1 MEFSLMQTA
10 QRAIRRLAFIGWLGL
25 MGMTGLPAHLVEA
38 AAPSER
44 VLPDTTLF
52 LLKLNDVETFRKSF
66 RSSQYGQLWNDPG
79 LKDFR
84 EDLATR
90 LEDASKA
97 LKDRIGVS
105 IKELLELPQGA
116 LSIAVIGRDDTNLPA
131 AGVLIADAGENQ
143 KKLEEVLERASKQAE
158 EAGAKT
164 AKESFNGLTLH
175 IIQPPKDEV
184 EKDDK
189 DKEKDKE
196 KATPRPPLVWTN
208 AASLFMIG
216 SDVEI
221 VKDLAAH
228 RDGRENSLGA
238 TESFAK
244 TLAKTESAKAQ
255 VVWYFDV
262 AKIVKLVL
270 KSNAKENAAQAEQ
283 TDVLATE
290 LGAYGLKSV
299 GGSLSLGMG
308 AYDSLTK
315 TFFNA
320 PKPVNGLL
328 KIFSLPPIALR
339 PESWVPATVA
349 TYQTISW
356 DLDNAFNAIN
366 DLVNK
371 FQPGMIN
378 LVEQQLVGPNGGQP
392 MSFQNDVFGP
402 LGDRITV
409 ISDFKK
415 PIKEDSQ
422 RMLAAIALEDTKAFR
437 STLTRLLEITG
448 AAPEKREFQGTTIY
462 DFNVNLPNGPQG
474 NAAPT
479 LKGPISMAIAK
490 DTLFLTTDTTLLE
503 QVLRPGS
510 PSLAD
515 SSAYQTIAKE
525 FPERMSGMS
534 YVRPDESARLSYDMV
549 KNGSFAKA
557 IQQGM
562 AARQQGRDMPDLTKL
577 IPADKLPEFSVFAK
591 YLSLGGSSSVMDDD
605 GFTMTG
611 FTLRSA
617 NP

>member
-1 MEFSLMQTA
+1 MQTA

-25 MGMTGLPAHLVEA
+25 FGMTGLPAHLAQA
-38 AAPSER
+38 AAPPER

-52 LLKLNDVETFRKSF
+52 FLKLNDVKSF
-66 RSSQYGQLWNDPG
+66 RESFRGSQYGQLWNDPG

-84 EDLATR
+84 EDLTTH
-90 LEDASKA
+90 LEDASKV

-116 LSIAVIGRDDTNLPA
+116 LSLAVIGRDDPSLPA

-143 KKLEEVLERASKQAE
+143 KKLEEVFERASKQAE
-158 EAGAKT
+158 EAGAKI

-175 IIQPPKDEV
+175 IIQPPKKEA
-184 EKDDK
+184 EKD
-189 DKEKDKE
+189 DKEKDKDKD
-196 KATPRPPLVWTN
+196 KAIPRPPLVWTS
-208 AASLFMIG
+208 AGSLFFVG
-216 SDVEI
+216 SDVEV

-228 RDGRENSLGA
+228 RDGRENSLA
-238 TESFAK
+238 TTESFTK
-244 TLAKTESAKAQ
+244 TLAKTESSKAQ
-255 VVWYFDV
+255 ALWYFDV
-262 AKIVKLVL
+262 AKIVKLVI
-270 KSNAKENAAQAEQ
+270 KANAKDNDAAAQQ

-299 GGSLSLGMG
+299 GGSLALGSG
-308 AYDSLTK
+308 TYDSITK

-320 PKPVNGLL
+320 PKPVTGIL
-328 KIFSLPPIALR
+328 KLFSLPPVALR
-339 PESWVPATVA
+339 PEAWVPATVA

-356 DLDNAFNAIN
+356 DLDNAYTAID

-392 MSFQNDVFGP
+392 MSFKNDIFGP
-402 LGDRITV
+402 LGNRITV

-422 RMLAAIALEDTKAFR
+422 RMLAAIALEDSKAFQ
-437 STLTRLLEITG
+437 STLTNLFQITG
-448 AAPEKREFQGTTIY
+448 ANPEKRQFLETTIY
-462 DFNVNLPNGPQG
+462 DFAVNLPNGPQG
-474 NAAPT
+474 NAPPA
-479 LKGPISMAIAK
+479 LKGPISIAIAK
-490 DTLFLTTDTTLLE
+490 NTLFVTTDTTLLE
-503 QVLRPGS
+503 QVLRPGN
-510 PSLAD
+510 PSLAE
-515 SSAYQTIAKE
+515 SSSYQTIAKE
-525 FPERMSGMS
+525 FPERISGMS

-549 KNGSFAKA
+549 KNGTFAKA

-562 AARQQGRDMPDLTKL
+562 AARQARDMPDLSKL
-577 IPADKLPEFSVFAK
+577 IPVDKLPDFSVFAK

-611 FTLRSA
+611 FTLRNA

>member
-1 MEFSLMQTA
+1 MQTA

-25 MGMTGLPAHLVEA
+25 FGVTGLPANLVEA
-38 AAPSER
+38 AAPPER

-52 LLKLNDVETFRKSF
+52 LLKLNDVKSFRESF

-84 EDLATR
+84 EDLAVR
-90 LEDASKA
+90 LEDASKI

-116 LSIAVIGRDDTNLPA
+116 LSLAVIGRDDRDLPA

-143 KKLEEVLERASKQAE
+143 KKLEEVFERASKQAE
-158 EAGAKT
+158 EAGAKI

-175 IIQPPKDEV
+175 IIQPPKKEA
-184 EKDDK
+184 EKD

-196 KATPRPPLVWTN
+196 KASPRPPLVWTS
-208 AASLFMIG
+208 AGSIFFVG
-216 SDVEI
+216 SDVEV

-228 RDGRENSLGA
+228 RDGRETSLA
-238 TESFAK
+238 TSESFTKTQAK
-244 TLAKTESAKAQ
+244 TDSSQAQ
-255 VVWYFDV
+255 AIWYFDV
-262 AKIVKLVL
+262 AKIVKLVI
-270 KSNAKENAAQAEQ
+270 KATAKDNDAQAQ
-283 TDVLATE
+283 QNDVLATE

-299 GGSLSLGMG
+299 GGSLSLGVG
-308 AYDSLTK
+308 TYDSLTK

-328 KIFSLPPIALR
+328 KIFSLPAVALR

-356 DLDNAFNAIN
+356 DLDNAFSAID

-392 MSFQNDVFGP
+392 MSFKNDVFGP

-422 RMLAAIALEDTKAFR
+422 RMLAAIALEDSKAFQT
-437 STLTRLLEITG
+437 TLTNLMQLAG

-462 DFNVNLPNGPQG
+462 DFAVNLPNAPAG
-474 NAAPT
+474 NAAAAI
-479 LKGPISMAIAK
+479 KGPISIAIAK
-490 DTLFLTTDTTLLE
+490 NTLFATTDTTLLE
-503 QVLRPGS
+503 QVLRPGNA
-510 PSLAD
+510 SLAE
-515 SSAYQTIAKE
+515 SSSFQTIAKE

-562 AARQQGRDMPDLTKL
+562 AARQAHDMPDLSKL
-577 IPADKLPEFSVFAK
+577 IPVDKLPEFSVFAK

-605 GFTMTG
+605 GFTLTG
-611 FTLRSA
+611 FTLRHA

>member
-1 MEFSLMQTA
+1 MQTA

-25 MGMTGLPAHLVEA
+25 FGVTGLPANLVEA
-38 AAPSER
+38 AAPPER

-52 LLKLNDVETFRKSF
+52 FLKLNDVKSFRESF

-84 EDLATR
+84 EDLAVR
-90 LEDASKA
+90 LEDASKI

-116 LSIAVIGRDDTNLPA
+116 LSLAVIGRDDRDLPA

-143 KKLEEVLERASKQAE
+143 KKLEEVFERASKQAE
-158 EAGAKT
+158 EAGAKI

-175 IIQPPKDEV
+175 IIQPPKKEA
-184 EKDDK
+184 EKD

-196 KATPRPPLVWTN
+196 KASPRPPLVWTS
-208 AASLFMIG
+208 AGSIFFVG
-216 SDVEI
+216 SDVEV

-228 RDGRENSLGA
+228 RDGRENSLA
-238 TESFAK
+238 TTESFTKTQAK
-244 TLAKTESAKAQ
+244 TDSSQAQ
-255 VVWYFDV
+255 AIWYFDV
-262 AKIVKLVL
+262 AKIVKLVI
-270 KSNAKENAAQAEQ
+270 KATAKENDAQAQ
-283 TDVLATE
+283 QNDVLATE

-299 GGSLSLGMG
+299 GGSLSLGVG
-308 AYDSLTK
+308 TYDSLTK

-328 KIFSLPPIALR
+328 KIFSLPAVALR

-356 DLDNAFNAIN
+356 DLDNAFTAID

-392 MSFQNDVFGP
+392 MSFKNDVFGP

-422 RMLAAIALEDTKAFR
+422 RMLAAIALEDSKAFQ
-437 STLTRLLEITG
+437 STLTNLMQLAG

-462 DFNVNLPNGPQG
+462 DFAVNLPNAPAG
-474 NAAPT
+474 NAAAAI
-479 LKGPISMAIAK
+479 KGPISVAIAK
-490 DTLFLTTDTTLLE
+490 NTLFVTTDTTLLE
-503 QVLRPGS
+503 QVLRPGNA
-510 PSLAD
+510 SLAE
-515 SSAYQTIAKE
+515 SSSFQTIAKE

-562 AARQQGRDMPDLTKL
+562 AARQAHDMPDLSKL
-577 IPADKLPEFSVFAK
+577 IPVDKLPEFSVFAK
-591 YLSLGGSSSVMDDD
+591 YLSLGGSSSLMDDD
-605 GFTMTG
+605 GFTLTG
-611 FTLRSA
+611 FTLRHA

>member
-1 MEFSLMQTA
+1 MQTA

-25 MGMTGLPAHLVEA
+25 FGVTGLPADPAQA
-38 AAPSER
+38 AAPPER

-52 LLKLNDVETFRKSF
+52 LLKLNDVKTFRESF

-84 EDLATR
+84 EDLAVR

-97 LKDRIGVS
+97 LKERIGVS

-116 LSIAVIGRDDTNLPA
+116 LSLAVIGRDDRDLPA

-143 KKLEEVLERASKQAE
+143 KKLEEVFERASKQAE
-158 EAGAKT
+158 EAGAKI

-175 IIQPPKDEV
+175 IIQPPKKEA
-184 EKDDK
+184 EKD

-196 KATPRPPLVWTN
+196 KAMPRPPLVWTS
-208 AASLFMIG
+208 AGSLFFVG
-216 SDVEI
+216 SDVEV

-228 RDGRENSLGA
+228 REGRENSLA
-238 TESFAK
+238 TTESFTK
-244 TLAKTESAKAQ
+244 TLAKTDSSQAQ
-255 VVWYFDV
+255 AIWYFDV
-262 AKIVKLVL
+262 AKIVKLVI
-270 KSNAKENAAQAEQ
+270 KATAKENDAQAQ
-283 TDVLATE
+283 QNDVLASE

-299 GGSLSLGMG
+299 GGSLSLGVG
-308 AYDSLTK
+308 TYDSLTK

-320 PKPVNGLL
+320 PKPVSGLL
-328 KIFSLPPIALR
+328 KIFSLPAVALR

-349 TYQTISW
+349 TYQTLSW
-356 DLDNAFNAIN
+356 DLDNAYTAID

-392 MSFQNDVFGP
+392 MSFKNDIFGP
-402 LGDRITV
+402 LGDRITL

-422 RMLAAIALEDTKAFR
+422 RMLAAIALEDSKAFQT
-437 STLTRLLEITG
+437 TLTNLMQLAG

-462 DFNVNLPNGPQG
+462 DFAVNLPNGPQG
-474 NAAPT
+474 NAAAA
-479 LKGPISMAIAK
+479 LKGPISIAIAK
-490 DTLFLTTDTTLLE
+490 DTVFLTTDTTLLE
-503 QVLRPGS
+503 QVLRPGNA
-510 PSLAD
+510 SLAE
-515 SSAYQTIAKE
+515 SSSYQTIAKE
-525 FPERMSGMS
+525 FPEKMSGMS

-562 AARQQGRDMPDLTKL
+562 AARQARDLPDLSKL
-577 IPADKLPEFSVFAK
+577 IPVDKLPEFSVFAK

-605 GFTMTG
+605 GFTLTG
-611 FTLRSA
+611 FTLRHA